1 VVGVSRITGLA
12 VRIPHAVDVP
22 LSTLAPLLASVSSN
36 AGLLLFSPPG
46 VGKTTLLRALAK
58 HLASPPRPKCTVVV
72 DSREEM
78 TGTLGGKD
86 LFLDVLAGY
95 PRDLGIE
102 IAVRSL
108 AAEVVLCDE
117 IGSRSDAEAILSAAN
132 CGVPIVATA
141 HARTVREL
149 LLRPPLR
156 RLHDARIFS
165 AYAGLSRTGT
175 SDLRVSLTDWCEA
188 ENLGRSL

>member
-1 VVGVSRITGLA
+1 
-12 VRIPHAVDVP
+12 
-22 LSTLAPLLASVSSN
+22 
-36 AGLLLFSPPG
+36 
-46 VGKTTLLRALAK
+46 
-58 HLASPPRPKCTVVV
+58 
-72 DSREEM
+72 M

-86 LFLDVLAGY
+86 LHLDVLAGY

-117 IGSRSDAEAILSAAN
+117 IGSVSDAEAILAAAN

-141 HARTVREL
+141 HARTVKEI

-165 AYAGLSRTGT
+165 AYAGLSRTGA